1 MGMFVNGESD
11 YMGEALLPNPYGEGF
26 EEQDA
31 QWIDGLQV
39 RSKLREKTRIQWGSF
54 IQNPLFSVWRNSGP
68 LLLSLLYLFPLF
80 IPMQQTL
87 RIWLICLAA
96 LFVTLPRLPT
106 LITLETTWKSAV
118 DHLEL
123 IRRDESNEAV
133 RPGAVR
139 MLEELDDRRN
149 VQKLHINLGLLAFFS
164 AFIAVLQTEITL
176 GPQLLLISA
185 SMTEMILAIQ
195 PIILRNWG
203 LIPDLRYP
211 MLSIY
216 KPCQR
221 GMNITYPLTEV
232 MEAHL
237 DPWTKRS
244 WRKWRNIFET
254 KISKGRIIKSP
265 EDAIERLLLLE
276 HLRLKKRLTN
286 EQVESEKKVFLS
298 EFEDLENPDIEY
310 FLLHLYGQCP
320 GLFHLI
326 DGMIEELISNP
337 SENEWIMD
345 TKLYRHDYGAGAD
358 VFIRLTNYTKI
369 NESVTLTITTPN
381 AIPREQS
388 TKIEIS
394 RSKLERKERDLHNP
408 LNENAIDAMSELI
421 NDSHLFWMS
430 VSWSNK
436 SVSKVIVTLE
446 NESQEVLFE
455 KELVMPSTSNN
466 NVLWFR
472 ALNRIERLAS
482 QGGLIPL

>member
-1 MGMFVNGESD
+1 MFVNGNSD
-11 YMGEALLPNPYGEGF
+11 YMGEALLPNPYGDGF

-31 QWIDGLQV
+31 HWVDGLLV
-39 RSKLREKTRIQWGSF
+39 RSKQREKTRIQWGNF

-80 IPMQQTL
+80 IPMQQIL
-87 RIWLICLAA
+87 RIWLILLAA
-96 LFVTLPRLPT
+96 LLVTLPRLPT

-123 IRRDESNEAV
+123 IRRDEAHEAV

-149 VQKLHINLGLLAFFS
+149 VQKLHINLGLLAFFC
-164 AFIAVLQTEITL
+164 AFVAVLQTEITL

-203 LIPDLRYP
+203 LIPDLKYP

-221 GMNITYPLTEV
+221 SMNLTKPLTEV

-244 WRKWRNIFET
+244 WRKWRTIFES
-254 KISKGRIIKSP
+254 KIRKGRVVKSA

-276 HLRLKKRLTN
+276 HLRLKKKLTD
-286 EQVESEKKVFLS
+286 EEVESEKKTFLS
-298 EFEDLENPDIEY
+298 EFEDIENPDLEY

-326 DGMIEELISNP
+326 DGMVEELITTP
-337 SENEWIMD
+337 DEEEWKMD
-345 TKLYRHDYGAGAD
+345 ARLYRHDYGAGAD
-358 VFIRLTNYTKI
+358 VFIRLTNYTSN
-369 NESVTLTITTPN
+369 NESVKLTITTPN
-381 AIPREQS
+381 AIPREQT
-388 TKIEIS
+388 TKIEILPT
-394 RSKLERKERDLHNP
+394 KLERKERNLHDP
-408 LNENAIDAMSELI
+408 LKDNAIDLMTTLTNE
-421 NDSHLFWMS
+421 SHLFWMS
-430 VSWSNK
+430 VSWANK

-446 NESQEVLFE
+446 DDANEVLFE
-455 KELVMPSTSNN
+455 KELVMPSTSSN
-466 NVLWFR
+466 NVFWFR

>member
-1 MGMFVNGESD
+1 MYVKDPD
-11 YMGEALLPNPYGEGF
+11 YMGERLLPNPYGEGF

-31 QWIDGLQV
+31 QWIDGLLV
-39 RSKLREKTRIQWGSF
+39 RSKQREKTRIQWGNF

-80 IPMQQTL
+80 IPMQQIL
-87 RIWLICLAA
+87 RIWLILLAA
-96 LFVTLPRLPT
+96 LLVTLPRLPT

-123 IRRDESNEAV
+123 IRRDEAQEAV

-149 VQKLHINLGLLAFFS
+149 VQKLHINLGLVAFFS

-221 GMNITYPLTEV
+221 GMNIIYPLTEV

-244 WRKWRNIFET
+244 WRKWRSIFET
-254 KISKGRIIKSP
+254 RIRTGRVIKSP

-276 HLRLKKRLTN
+276 HLRLKKRLSD
-286 EQVESEKKVFLS
+286 EEVDSEKKTFLS
-298 EFEDLENPDIEY
+298 EFDDLENPDIEY
-310 FLLHLYGQCP
+310 FLLHL
-320 GLFHLI
+320 
-326 DGMIEELISNP
+326 
-337 SENEWIMD
+337 
-345 TKLYRHDYGAGAD
+345 
-358 VFIRLTNYTKI
+358 
-369 NESVTLTITTPN
+369 
-381 AIPREQS
+381 
-388 TKIEIS
+388 
-394 RSKLERKERDLHNP
+394 
-408 LNENAIDAMSELI
+408 
-421 NDSHLFWMS
+421 
-430 VSWSNK
+430 
-436 SVSKVIVTLE
+436 
-446 NESQEVLFE
+446 
-455 KELVMPSTSNN
+455 
-466 NVLWFR
+466 
-472 ALNRIERLAS
+472 
-482 QGGLIPL
+482 

>member
-1 MGMFVNGESD
+1 MSDSD

-31 QWIDGLQV
+31 HWVDGLLV
-39 RSKLREKTRIQWGSF
+39 RSKQREKTRIQWGNF

-80 IPMQQTL
+80 IPMQQIL
-87 RIWLICLAA
+87 RIWLILLAA
-96 LFVTLPRLPT
+96 LLVTLPRLPT

-123 IRRDESNEAV
+123 IRRDEANEAV

-149 VQKLHINLGLLAFFS
+149 VQKLHINLGLLAFFC

-221 GMNITYPLTEV
+221 GMNLTYPLTEV

-244 WRKWRNIFET
+244 WRKWRNIFES
-254 KISKGRIIKSP
+254 KIRKGRVVKSA

-276 HLRLKKRLTN
+276 HLRLKKKLSD
-286 EQVESEKKVFLS
+286 EEVESEKKTFLS
-298 EFEDLENPDIEY
+298 EFDDIENPDLEY

-326 DGMIEELISNP
+326 DGMIDELITNSDD
-337 SENEWIMD
+337 EEWKLD
-345 TKLYRHDYGAGAD
+345 ARLYRHDYGAGAD
-358 VFIRLTNYTKI
+358 VFIRLTNYTSSK
-369 NESVTLTITTPN
+369 ESVKLTITTPN
-381 AIPREQS
+381 AIPREQT
-388 TKIEIS
+388 TKIEILPT
-394 RSKLERKERDLHNP
+394 KVERNNCNLHDP
-408 LNENAIDAMSELI
+408 LNENAIDSMTALTNE
-421 NDSHLFWMS
+421 SHLFWMS
-430 VSWSNK
+430 VSWANK
-436 SVSKVIVTLE
+436 SVNKVIVTLE
-446 NESQEVLFE
+446 NENNEVLFE
-455 KELVMPSTSNN
+455 KELVMPSTSSN

>member
-1 MGMFVNGESD
+1 MSDSD

-31 QWIDGLQV
+31 HWVDGLLV
-39 RSKLREKTRIQWGSF
+39 RSKQREKTRIQWGNF

-80 IPMQQTL
+80 IPMQQIL
-87 RIWLICLAA
+87 RIWLILLAA
-96 LFVTLPRLPT
+96 LLVTLPRLPT

-123 IRRDESNEAV
+123 IRRDEANEAV

-149 VQKLHINLGLLAFFS
+149 VQKLHINLGLLAFFC

-221 GMNITYPLTEV
+221 GMNLTYPLTEV

-244 WRKWRNIFET
+244 WRKWRNIFES
-254 KISKGRIIKSP
+254 KIRKGRVVKSA

-276 HLRLKKRLTN
+276 HLRLKKKLSD
-286 EQVESEKKVFLS
+286 EEVESEKKTFLS
-298 EFEDLENPDIEY
+298 EFDDIENPDLEY

-320 GLFHLI
+320 GLFYLI
-326 DGMIEELISNP
+326 DGMIDELI
-337 SENEWIMD
+337 
-345 TKLYRHDYGAGAD
+345 
-358 VFIRLTNYTKI
+358 TN
-369 NESVTLTITTPN
+369 
-381 AIPREQS
+381 
-388 TKIEIS
+388 
-394 RSKLERKERDLHNP
+394 
-408 LNENAIDAMSELI
+408 
-421 NDSHLFWMS
+421 
-430 VSWSNK
+430 
-436 SVSKVIVTLE
+436 
-446 NESQEVLFE
+446 
-455 KELVMPSTSNN
+455 
-466 NVLWFR
+466 
-472 ALNRIERLAS
+472 
-482 QGGLIPL
+482 

>member
-1 MGMFVNGESD
+1 MLVNDNVD

-31 QWIDGLQV
+31 QWIDGLLV
-39 RSKLREKTRIQWGSF
+39 RSKQRERTRIQWGNF

-80 IPMQQTL
+80 IPMQQIL
-87 RIWLICLAA
+87 RIWLILLAA
-96 LFVTLPRLPT
+96 LLVTLPRLPT

-123 IRRDESNEAV
+123 IRRDEANEAV

-149 VQKLHINLGLLAFFS
+149 VQKLHINLGLVAFFC
-164 AFIAVLQTEITL
+164 AFIAVLQTEISL

-244 WRKWRNIFET
+244 WRKWRKTFET
-254 KISKGRIIKSP
+254 KIRTGRVIKSS

-276 HLRLKKRLTN
+276 HLRLKKRLN
-286 EQVESEKKVFLS
+286 DDEVESEKKTFLS
-298 EFEDLENPDIEY
+298 EFDDLENPDIEY

-326 DGMIEELISNP
+326 DGMVEELLSN
-337 SENEWIMD
+337 SQEEEWVMD
-345 TKLYRHDYGAGAD
+345 TQLYRHDFGAGAD
-358 VFIRLTNYTKI
+358 VFIRLTNYTSTK
-369 NESVTLTITTPN
+369 NSVKLTITTPN
-381 AIPREQS
+381 AVPREQS
-388 TKIEIS
+388 TRIEILP
-394 RSKLERKERDLHNP
+394 SKLARKERLLHDP
-408 LNENAIDAMSELI
+408 LNDNAIDSMTQLT

-436 SVSKVIVTLE
+436 SVSKVIITLE
-446 NESQEVLFE
+446 NDSDEVLFE
-455 KELVMPSTSNN
+455 KELAMPSTSNN

>member
-1 MGMFVNGESD
+1 MYEDSD
-11 YMGEALLPNPYGEGF
+11 YMGEALLPNPYGKGF
-26 EEQDA
+26 EEQDSK
-31 QWIDGLQV
+31 WIDGLLV
-39 RSKLREKTRIQWGSF
+39 RSKLREKTRLQWGSF
-54 IQNPLFSVWRNSGP
+54 IQNPLFSVWRSSSP
-68 LLLSLLYLFPLF
+68 ILLSLLYLFPLF
-80 IPMQQTL
+80 IPMQQVL

-123 IRRDESNEAV
+123 IRRDEAHEAV

-149 VQKLHINLGLLAFFS
+149 VQKLHINLGLLAFLG
-164 AFIAVLQTEITL
+164 AFIAVLQTDITL

-185 SMTEMILAIQ
+185 SMTEIILAIQ

-221 GMNITYPLTEV
+221 EMNIRYPITEV

-244 WRKWRNIFET
+244 WRQWRETFEP
-254 KISKGRIIKSP
+254 KIRAGRSIKFS

-276 HLRLKKRLTN
+276 HLRLKKKLS
-286 EQVESEKKVFLS
+286 EEEIESEKTAFLS
-298 EFEDLENPDIEY
+298 EFNDLENPDIEY

-320 GLFHLI
+320 GLFHI
-326 DGMIEELISNP
+326 IEGMIEELTTPNI
-337 SENEWIMD
+337 EEEWIVD

-358 VFIRLTNYTKI
+358 IFVRLTNYTSSK
-369 NESVTLTITTPN
+369 ESVKLTITTPN
-381 AIPREQS
+381 AVPREQS
-388 TKIEIS
+388 TRIDTIPSKI
-394 RSKLERKERDLHNP
+394 ERKERPLHDT
-408 LNENAIDAMSELI
+408 LNDNAIDSMTQLT
-421 NDSHLFWMS
+421 NDSHLLWMS

-436 SVSKVIVTLE
+436 TASKVIVTLE
-446 NESQEVLFE
+446 NESGEVLFE
-455 KELVMPSTSNN
+455 KELEIPAASSN

>member
-1 MGMFVNGESD
+1 MSDSD

-31 QWIDGLQV
+31 HWVDGLLV
-39 RSKLREKTRIQWGSF
+39 RSKQREKTRIQWGNF

-80 IPMQQTL
+80 IPMQQIL
-87 RIWLICLAA
+87 RIWLILLAA
-96 LFVTLPRLPT
+96 LLVTLPRLPT

-123 IRRDESNEAV
+123 IRRDEANEAV

-149 VQKLHINLGLLAFFS
+149 VQKLHINLGLLAFFC

-221 GMNITYPLTEV
+221 GMNLTYPLTEV

-244 WRKWRNIFET
+244 WRKWRNIFES
-254 KISKGRIIKSP
+254 KIRKGRVVKSA

-276 HLRLKKRLTN
+276 HLRLKKKLSD
-286 EQVESEKKVFLS
+286 EEVESEKKTFLS
-298 EFEDLENPDIEY
+298 EFDDIENLDLEY

-326 DGMIEELISNP
+326 DGMIDELITNSDD
-337 SENEWIMD
+337 EEWKLD
-345 TKLYRHDYGAGAD
+345 ARLYRHDYGAGAD
-358 VFIRLTNYTKI
+358 VFIRLTNYTSSK
-369 NESVTLTITTPN
+369 ESVKLTITTPN
-381 AIPREQS
+381 AIPREQT
-388 TKIEIS
+388 TKIEILPTKVE
-394 RSKLERKERDLHNP
+394 RNNCKLHDP
-408 LNENAIDAMSELI
+408 LNENAIDSMTALTNE
-421 NDSHLFWMS
+421 SHLFWMS
-430 VSWSNK
+430 VSWANK
-436 SVSKVIVTLE
+436 SVNKVIVTLE
-446 NESQEVLFE
+446 NENNEVLFE
-455 KELVMPSTSNN
+455 KELVMPSTSSN

>member
-1 MGMFVNGESD
+1 MSDSD

-31 QWIDGLQV
+31 HWVDGLLV
-39 RSKLREKTRIQWGSF
+39 RSKQREKTRIQWGNF

-80 IPMQQTL
+80 IPMQQIL
-87 RIWLICLAA
+87 RIWLILLAA
-96 LFVTLPRLPT
+96 LLVTLPRLPT

-123 IRRDESNEAV
+123 IRRDEANEAV

-149 VQKLHINLGLLAFFS
+149 VQKLHINLGLLAFFC

-221 GMNITYPLTEV
+221 GMNLTYPLTEV

-244 WRKWRNIFET
+244 WRKWRNIFES
-254 KISKGRIIKSP
+254 KIRKGRVVKSA

-276 HLRLKKRLTN
+276 HLRLKKKLSA
-286 EQVESEKKVFLS
+286 EEVESEKKTFLS
-298 EFEDLENPDIEY
+298 EFDDIENPDLEY

-326 DGMIEELISNP
+326 DGMIDELITNSDD
-337 SENEWIMD
+337 EEWKLD
-345 TKLYRHDYGAGAD
+345 ARLYRHDYGAGAD
-358 VFIRLTNYTKI
+358 VFIRLTNYTSSK
-369 NESVTLTITTPN
+369 ESVKLTITTPN
-381 AIPREQS
+381 AIPREQT
-388 TKIEIS
+388 TKIEILPTKVE
-394 RSKLERKERDLHNP
+394 RNNCKLHDP
-408 LNENAIDAMSELI
+408 LNENAIDSMTALTNE
-421 NDSHLFWMS
+421 SHLFWMS
-430 VSWSNK
+430 VSWANK
-436 SVSKVIVTLE
+436 SVNKVIVTLE
-446 NESQEVLFE
+446 NENNEVLFE
-455 KELVMPSTSNN
+455 KELVMPSTSSN

>member
-1 MGMFVNGESD
+1 MSDSD

-31 QWIDGLQV
+31 HWVDGLLV
-39 RSKLREKTRIQWGSF
+39 RSKQREKTRIQWGNF

-80 IPMQQTL
+80 IPMQQIL
-87 RIWLICLAA
+87 RIWLILLAA
-96 LFVTLPRLPT
+96 LLVTLPRLPT

-123 IRRDESNEAV
+123 IRRDEANEAV

-149 VQKLHINLGLLAFFS
+149 VQKLHINLGLLAFFC

-221 GMNITYPLTEV
+221 GMNLTYPLTEV

-244 WRKWRNIFET
+244 WRKWRNIFES
-254 KISKGRIIKSP
+254 KIRKGRVVKSA

-276 HLRLKKRLTN
+276 HLRLKKKLSD
-286 EQVESEKKVFLS
+286 EEVESEKKTFLS
-298 EFEDLENPDIEY
+298 EFDDIENPDLEY

-320 GLFHLI
+320 GLFYLI
-326 DGMIEELISNP
+326 DGMIDELITNSDD
-337 SENEWIMD
+337 EEWKLD
-345 TKLYRHDYGAGAD
+345 ARLYRHDYGAGAD
-358 VFIRLTNYTKI
+358 VFIRLTNYTSSK
-369 NESVTLTITTPN
+369 ESVKLTITTPN
-381 AIPREQS
+381 AIPREQT
-388 TKIEIS
+388 TKIEILPTKVE
-394 RSKLERKERDLHNP
+394 RNNCKLHDP
-408 LNENAIDAMSELI
+408 LNENAIDSMTVLTNE
-421 NDSHLFWMS
+421 SHLFWMS
-430 VSWSNK
+430 VSWANK
-436 SVSKVIVTLE
+436 SVNKVIVTLE
-446 NESQEVLFE
+446 NENNEVLFE
-455 KELVMPSTSNN
+455 KELVMPSTSSN

>member
-1 MGMFVNGESD
+1 MFVNGNSD
-11 YMGEALLPNPYGEGF
+11 YMGEALLPNPYGDGF

-31 QWIDGLQV
+31 HWVDGLLV
-39 RSKLREKTRIQWGSF
+39 RSKQREKTRIQWGNF

-80 IPMQQTL
+80 IPMQQIL
-87 RIWLICLAA
+87 RIWLILLAA
-96 LFVTLPRLPT
+96 LLVTLPRLPT

-123 IRRDESNEAV
+123 IRRDEAHEAV

-149 VQKLHINLGLLAFFS
+149 VQKLHINLGLLAFFC
-164 AFIAVLQTEITL
+164 AFVAVLQTEITL

-221 GMNITYPLTEV
+221 SMNLTKPLTEV

-244 WRKWRNIFET
+244 WRKWRTIFES
-254 KISKGRIIKSP
+254 KIRKGRVVKSA

-276 HLRLKKRLTN
+276 HLRLKKKLTD
-286 EQVESEKKVFLS
+286 EEVESEKKTFLS
-298 EFEDLENPDIEY
+298 EFEDIENPDLEY

-326 DGMIEELISNP
+326 DGMVEELTTIP
-337 SENEWIMD
+337 DEEEWKID
-345 TKLYRHDYGAGAD
+345 ARLYRHDYGAGAD
-358 VFIRLTNYTKI
+358 VFIRLTNYTSS
-369 NESVTLTITTPN
+369 NESVKLTITTPN
-381 AIPREQS
+381 AIPREQT
-388 TKIEIS
+388 TKIEILPT
-394 RSKLERKERDLHNP
+394 KLERKERNLHDP
-408 LNENAIDAMSELI
+408 LKDNAIDLMTTLTNE
-421 NDSHLFWMS
+421 SHLFWMS
-430 VSWSNK
+430 VSWANK
-436 SVSKVIVTLE
+436 SVNKVIVTLE
-446 NESQEVLFE
+446 DDANEVLFE
-455 KELVMPSTSNN
+455 KELVMPSTSSN
-466 NVLWFR
+466 NVFWFR